1 MSCVPKDAPLRS
13 CLHQQAG
20 EQDLTRE
27 WGWGLIPAMIS
38 FSLVLSLRIGP
49 GEETAPAGAMEKVSA
64 LFVARI
70 QPPYHLVRGCGENV
84 RWGSVDPRLS
94 AHGALQLPSP
104 SLSFPPHLSSGNSQ
118 IPRACPRVCLLC
130 SHQSVYCAPVFV
142 TPGPDFH
149 SIAGK

>member
-49 GEETAPAGAMEKVSA
+49 GEETAPAGALEKVSA

-70 QPPYHLVRGCGENV
+70 QAPYHLVRGFGENV
-84 RWGSVDPRLS
+84 RWGSVNPGLS

-104 SLSFPPHLSSGNSQ
+104 PLSRQQPDTQGLPTSLSALFPP
-118 IPRACPRVCLLC
+118 VCLLC
-130 SHQSVYCAPVFV
+130 SCIRHAWPRF
-142 TPGPDFH
+142 P
-149 SIAGK
+149 